1 MASVTEGGAERRST
15 EQLLESLIET
25 FRAGCVVLENQSE
38 NCEDVLTHT
47 INMAVAQ
54 MKQLADQTRTM
65 DADGLRSPTLCFLS
79 LCARVQM
86 SVNVCVFQ

>member
-1 MASVTEGGAERRST
+1 MANTTEGGAERRST
-15 EQLLESLIET
+15 EELLESLIET

-47 INMAVAQ
+47 INMAIGQ

-65 DADGLRSPTLCFLS
+65 DADGLQPSLLLS
-79 LCARVQM
+79 VRVPI
-86 SVNVCVFQ
+86 VRP